1 MDVTVPVLLFAK
13 KCMQIQADTACQT
26 RNILC
31 MEREISI
38 FMQIFLLITYRVLL
52 LYLEVLHIRRW
63 RGFALFPEILLRYE
77 ETCKAVR
84 EAN

>member
-26 RNILC
+26 ILC

-38 FMQIFLLITYRVLL
+38 FMQIFLLIIYRILL
-52 LYLEVLHIRRW
+52 LYLEVLQIKCW

-77 ETCKAVR
+77 GTCKAVR